1 MSRLEG
7 KVAVITGAGRGQGRS
22 HAVRLAEEGATIV
35 ASDLCEQMNSL
46 GYSLASEED
55 LAQTASL
62 VEAAGSKCLA
72 IKADARDESAMHAVA
87 DAAMEN
93 FGKIDVLIVN
103 HGIAMAKNWDGWTG
117 SDWDDVIDSDLKS
130 VWTSVRPVIPHMVAA
145 QSGSIVL
152 TSSVS
157 GLLGQAGLL
166 PYTAAKHGVVGLMR
180 GLSASLGEHWIRV
193 NAICPGNVATD
204 MILNDHVVGAFSG
217 GNPDFTIKDMEF
229 PMRAMNLLPVPWV
242 ETVDVS
248 NAVLWLASDE
258 ARFVT
263 GVALPVDAGMFNT
276 PRGIPP
282 VAIT

>member
-1 MSRLEG
+1 MPRLEG
-7 KVAVITGAGRGQGRS
+7 RVAIITGAGRGQGRS
-22 HAVRLAEEGATIV
+22 HAVRLAEEGATII
-35 ASDLCEQMNSL
+35 ATDLCEQMDSL

-55 LAQTASL
+55 LAETKSL
-62 VEAAGSKCLA
+62 VEATGQKCLA
-72 IKADARDESAMHAVA
+72 IKADARDGAAMQEVA
-87 DAAMEN
+87 DTALAN
-93 FGKIDVLIVN
+93 FGKIDVLVVN
-103 HGIAMAKNWDGWTG
+103 HGIAMTKNWDEWTNA
-117 SDWDDVIDSDLKS
+117 DWDDILDSDLRS
-130 VWTSVRPVIPHMVAA
+130 VWITVRPVIPHMVEAK
-145 QSGSIVL
+145 SGSIIL

-157 GLLGQAGLL
+157 GLLGQSGLL

-204 MILNDHVVGAFSG
+204 MILNDHVRNAVSG
-217 GNPDFTIKDMEF
+217 GNPDYTFKDLEF
-229 PMRAMNLLPVPWV
+229 PMRAMNLLPLPWV
-242 ETVDVS
+242 EPVDIS

-282 VAIT
+282 VAAT